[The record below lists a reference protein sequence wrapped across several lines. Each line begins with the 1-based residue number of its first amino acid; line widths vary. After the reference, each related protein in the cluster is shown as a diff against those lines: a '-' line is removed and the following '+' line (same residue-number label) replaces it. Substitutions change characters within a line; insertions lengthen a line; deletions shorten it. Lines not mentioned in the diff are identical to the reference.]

1 MRNLMQR
8 VWKMD
13 VRLQRQSKEILAI
26 VEVVKESAAL
36 IGMAVETTVE
46 NEAVVVMIIAVEE
59 N

>member
-1 MRNLMQR
+1 MQM

-13 VRLQRQSKEILAI
+13 VRLQRQSTEILAI